1 MPFKLAQSGRWTVKS
16 NFDAVATLK
25 SSLLTLRALTTVA
38 IHWVPGHSLIY
49 GNEVAD
55 LLAKRGAD
63 GTTCSSMPD
72 VPTLID
78 LRLQCNLPIL
88 VSIPVSG
95 LSVFAFANCLYVMI
109 FMQSLLWFLSFSL
122 FITYFYFA
130 FNLWFSITSHFSK

>member
-1 MPFKLAQSGRWTVKS
+1 M
-16 NFDAVATLK
+16 
-25 SSLLTLRALTTVA
+25 LTLRALTTVA

-72 VPTLID
+72 FPTLID
-78 LRLQCNLPIL
+78 LRLQCNLPPL

-95 LSVFAFANCLYVMI
+95 LSVFAFANCL
-109 FMQSLLWFLSFSL
+109 
-122 FITYFYFA
+122 
-130 FNLWFSITSHFSK
+130 